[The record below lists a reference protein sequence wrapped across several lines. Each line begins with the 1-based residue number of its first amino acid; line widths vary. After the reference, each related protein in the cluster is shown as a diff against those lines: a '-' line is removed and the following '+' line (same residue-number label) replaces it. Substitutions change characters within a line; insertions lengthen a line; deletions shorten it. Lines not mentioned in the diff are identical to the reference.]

1 MHVQHRK
8 LRQFVQLLLD
18 CLAVLLAWQ
27 CTIRLRFF
35 LNPLL
40 NAHVSLE
47 EPLKWVPPVAIILP
61 LWALDR
67 WLRLERAPRTS
78 GTLGSVMRVGES
90 ALRLVILTVLVTFFS
105 RELGSDLSRLFVL
118 VLAPVSF
125 CCLGLAQAAGSLATL
140 AAQRHWLRP
149 VRVALVGEAKA
160 VLRLISRESSA
171 QLSHLICG
179 LILPEGATPEGLAL
193 PVPVLGT
200 TGQLAE
206 LINRE
211 QLDRVILVHGSL
223 STAELDK
230 CNQVM
235 TRMGLP
241 MTCAVD
247 LAPEQARVD
256 FTTHFG
262 LPLVE
267 WRPVRFRRA
276 QEIIKRAVDVIVV
289 TAALIGLGPLMLAI
303 ALWVKLTSQGPV
315 LYKSA
320 RVGKGGRHF
329 TFLKFRSMYQAN
341 DRALVANRNEK
352 SGHIFKMRDDPRVTK
367 PGRLLRRYSLDEL
380 PQLINILRGE
390 MSLVGPRPLPAQD
403 LDPDGMSRQFAAW
416 SEGRA
421 RVQPGLT
428 GLWQVSGRST
438 LSFDDMIRLDLE
450 YIQNWSL
457 FLDLNILVSTPMLVL
472 KGEGAY

>member
-1 MHVQHRK
+1 M
-8 LRQFVQLLLD
+8 LD

-27 CTIRLRFF
+27 CTIRLRFL

-47 EPLKWVPPVAIILP
+47 EPLKWVPPLGIILP

-67 WLRLERAPRTS
+67 WLRLEKRSRTTGS
-78 GTLGSVMRVGES
+78 FDSVMMVGES
-90 ALRLVILTVLVTFFS
+90 AFRLVMLTVLVTFFS
-105 RELGSDLSRLFVL
+105 REFGSDLSRLFVL
-118 VLAPVSF
+118 ALAPASLG
-125 CCLGLAQAAGSLATL
+125 CLALAHVAGRLASL

-160 VLRLISRESSA
+160 VVRLISRESSA
-171 QLSHLICG
+171 QLAKLICG
-179 LILPEGATPEGLAL
+179 LILPEGAAPMAEGMTPEGLSFS
-193 PVPVLGT
+193 VPVLGT
-200 TGQLAE
+200 TAQLAE

-211 QLDRVILVHGSL
+211 QLDHVILVHGSL
-223 STAELDK
+223 SMAELDE
-230 CNQVM
+230 CNRVM

-241 MTCAVD
+241 VTCAVD
-247 LAPEQARVD
+247 LPPEQARVD
-256 FTTHFG
+256 FSTHLG

-276 QEIIKRAVDVIVV
+276 QEMIKRAIDVLI
-289 TAALIGLGPLMLAI
+289 AGLALFGLGPLMLAI
-303 ALWVKLTSQGPV
+303 ALWIKLTSEGPV
-315 LYKSA
+315 LYRSA

-341 DRALVANRNEK
+341 HRALVAHRNEK
-352 SGHIFKMRDDPRVTK
+352 SGHIFKLRDDPRVTK
-367 PGRLLRRYSLDEL
+367 PGRFLRRFSLDEL

-438 LSFDDMIRLDLE
+438 LAFDDMIRLDLE

-457 FLDLNILVSTPMLVL
+457 FLDLNILLSTPMLVL
-472 KGEGAY
+472 KGVGAY